1 MARGAA
7 PTHHRGVTDTPPT
20 RLPVVAPNLPA
31 PPRFV
36 ERRVASRRAEDRI
49 VHQET
54 RLLAGA
60 LDELAMS
67 GPAEE
72 RLAGILALL
81 ARVVGAR
88 RCAVLADG
96 VERRV
101 AVSALDDEDEAG
113 AQALAAW
120 LDAAA
125 PRSRSN
131 RAAAPAA
138 AVSIASLGTT
148 ELHGAREALAL
159 GDGVDGAPTYALISL
174 PGSSGTVLGFEF
186 GDPVAAATLAE
197 RLPAPMARHASLVLT
212 LAATELAHDRELA
225 ILRSRDAERT
235 RFVSTVAHELR
246 TPLTGLNG
254 YLDLLLDGRVD
265 DPATEREFITRS
277 RAIVESMAELVGDL
291 LELSQLESGTL
302 GLDLR
307 AVSVE
312 ELGTRVVH
320 RLDPIAMERGILL
333 TTDLPPRLRTA
344 TGDRRRIEQILT
356 NLAGNAVKFSA
367 AGSVVELAGW
377 FDGPVALIAVR
388 DDGAGIGSGD
398 RDRIFDRFY
407 RMADHDRTPGTGLGL
422 PIARELA
429 RAMGGDLDVASV
441 PGSGSSFVLA
451 LPGPLPVDA
460 DVMAVAMVRA
470 MATEEV
476 RLEERAVVRAIR
488 ASDWTPRAMPTPLP
502 GRRNGHGP
510 TLVPDD
516 DGPDERDGETT
527 GLTTV
532 GARSAAARPV
542 RLRTIDGSGA
552 GRPDAPA
559 PA

>member
-1 MARGAA
+1 MALRRR
-7 PTHHRGVTDTPPT
+7 TIDFVTESRPI
-20 RLPVVAPNLPA
+20 RLPVVAPSVAA

-60 LDELAMS
+60 LDELAAKRS
-67 GPAEE
+67 AEA

-88 RCAVLADG
+88 RAAVLADG
-96 VERRV
+96 IERRV
-101 AVSALDDEDEAG
+101 AVSIIDTEDEAA

-120 LDAAA
+120 LDATA
-125 PRSRSN
+125 PRSRSD

-138 AVSIASLGTT
+138 AISLASQGDRD
-148 ELHGAREALAL
+148 ELHGGRASSPAEPYVV
-159 GDGVDGAPTYALISL
+159 GTYALIAL
-174 PGSSGTVLGFEF
+174 PGTGGTVLGFDF
-186 GDPVAAATLAE
+186 PNATAAAALPE
-197 RLPAPMARHASLVLT
+197 RLPAAMARHAALILSLS
-212 LAATELAHDRELA
+212 ATELAHERELA
-225 ILRSRDAERT
+225 TLRARDAERAH
-235 RFVSTVAHELR
+235 FVSTVAHELR

-254 YLDLLLDGRVD
+254 YLDLILDGRVED
-265 DPATEREFITRS
+265 AATEREFVARS
-277 RAIVESMAELVGDL
+277 RVIVDAMAELVGDL

-302 GLDLR
+302 GLELR
-307 AVSVE
+307 PVSVE

-320 RLDPIAMERGILL
+320 RLDPIAMERGIAL

-356 NLAGNAVKFSA
+356 NLTANAVKFSA
-367 AGSVVELAGW
+367 AGGVVELAGW

-388 DDGAGIGSGD
+388 DEGAGIGPSD
-398 RDRIFDRFY
+398 RDLIFDRFY

-429 RAMGGDLDVASV
+429 RAMDGDLDVASV
-441 PGSGSSFVLA
+441 PGSGSSFILA
-451 LPGPLPVDA
+451 LPGPTPVDR
-460 DVMAVAMVRA
+460 DVLGVALVRA
-470 MATEEV
+470 IATEEI
-476 RLEERAVVRAIR
+476 RLEERAVLRAIR
-488 ASDWTPRAMPTPLP
+488 ASEFEPHVVPTPLA
-502 GRRNGHGP
+502 GHRPIAGP
-510 TLVPDD
+510 TLVTGALPADD
-516 DGPDERDGETT
+516 EVEEAPQPEPP
-527 GLTTV
+527 TV
-532 GARSAAARPV
+532 GPRSAVSRLV
-542 RLRTIDGSGA
+542 RLHAIDGSA